1 MIELIEELEKHKYSN
16 NDDICEK
23 LIDIIKNNKI
33 NSKEELLAY
42 ENKSFNDSNLEAKID
57 IKYKEYILDVTRF
70 DNATNSDIIKLK
82 EYEYALEKATDT
94 MEKCKYLILIYEY
107 VGYMLFF
114 PYEAYLLIIN
124 DNLN

>member
-82 EYEYALEKATDT
+82 EYEDALEKATDT